1 METNI
6 WSGSKVILRPV
17 LPADWKAFHSNDFD
31 SESARLYEAIHF
43 PRSEEGT
50 RSWTERETSKRSI
63 GDNVMLA
70 IETLDGQLVGSI
82 STSSC
87 EPRHGTFKYG
97 VAIFRA
103 HWRKGYASEAV
114 RILLRYYF
122 EELRYQKA
130 NAYVY
135 AINENSIRLQEH
147 LGFVQ
152 EGKLRNMIFTNGQY
166 IDEFVYGLTKYD
178 YDKLK
183 IDGKSTLC

>member
-1 METNI
+1 METYM
-6 WSGSKVILRPV
+6 WSGSKVKLRPV
-17 LPADWKAFHSNDFD
+17 LPNDWKEFHNNDLD
-31 SESARLYEAIHF
+31 SESARLFEAIHF

-50 RSWTERETSKRSI
+50 RSWIERETSKRSI

-87 EPRHGTFKYG
+87 DARHGTFKYG
-97 VAIFRA
+97 IAIFRK
-103 HWRKGYASEAV
+103 HRRKGYASEAV
-114 RILLRYYF
+114 RILLRFYF
-122 EELRYQKA
+122 EELRYQKV

-135 AINENSIRLQEH
+135 AINEHSIRLHER

-152 EGKLRNMIFTNGQY
+152 EGTLRNMIFTNGQH
-166 IDEFVYGLTKYD
+166 IDELIFGLTKSD

-183 IDGKSTLC
+183 ALSQ